1 MSARPSVLTD
11 PEQLKELLGV
21 PFTPEQMACITAPP
35 APQVIVAGAGSGK
48 TTVMAARVVWLVGT
62 GAVAPE
68 QVLGLT
74 FTNKAAGELA
84 ERVRTALARAGISD
98 PDPSPAE
105 ADSAGGEPRISTYH
119 AFAGQLLKDH
129 GLRIGLEPSSRLLAD
144 ATRFQL
150 AARVLREAPGPYPS
164 LTKSVP
170 DLVSDLLAL
179 DGELSEH
186 LVPPERLRAYDT
198 ELLSALADVK
208 LSNEDLRKV
217 PETVR
222 GRLELLELVSRYRAA
237 KRSRDLLDFGD
248 QIALSAQLATTR
260 PEVGALLREEFRV
273 VLLDEYQDTSVAQR
287 LLLSGLFGGGTGHA
301 VTAVGDPCQAI
312 YGWRGASVANLD
324 DFPEHFPYAD
334 GRPATRF
341 SLSENRRSGGR
352 LLDLANELAAPLRA
366 MHEGVEALRPA
377 PGAERDGSVRCALL
391 ETHAQEL
398 DWIGD
403 SIAHLVRTGTE
414 PREIAVLCRSGGDFA
429 RIQAVL
435 VERDVPVEVVG
446 LSGLLHLPEVADL
459 VAVCEVLQ
467 DPGANAA
474 LVRLLIGPR
483 WRIGAR
489 DLALL
494 GRRARTLI
502 SRAPSSSD
510 DDRLAAA
517 VEGVDPA
524 EIVSLADALETF
536 LDGAGQS
543 APDQLPFS
551 AAARVR
557 FAHLAQE
564 LRDLRRSLSDP
575 LMDVLHRVLST
586 TGLDVE
592 LASSPHALAA
602 RRRETLSSFMD
613 VAAGFAS
620 LDGEAS
626 LLAFLAFLRTA
637 AQYEKGLD
645 HALPGGENTVKV
657 LTAHKSKGLEWDVV
671 VVPDLSAGSFPKE
684 KAPEVWTSY
693 PKVLPYALRGD
704 APTLPPTPD
713 WTSPGLRAFK
723 SALKSHKAVE
733 ELRLGYV
740 TFTRPRSLL
749 LASGHWWGPT
759 QKKRRGPSTFL
770 SALYEHCAAGHGE
783 IEAWA
788 DTPAP
793 DAENPA
799 LSTDTTPDHSWPLPL
814 DPTSLTLRRE
824 AATLVESYLHPP
836 STTGDRGA
844 AGYPGTQGHP
854 GRRGAAGYQGA
865 EGHPGTPGHLGHL
878 GDADHPGTRGRRG
891 GAGYPGTPD
900 GPEYR
905 ASRNHQTSPEDPYL
919 WPPHCEDPAY
929 DEEPPAPWPDP
940 ADEPAGTALPWP
952 DSAGGAARADAPWPD
967 PAEEPAAAEAARPQ
981 AGAGRGRAV
990 PAAAGGTP
998 QGVRGT
1004 APVSGRGGV
1013 GEEEAPPPPDDLW
1026 PGDGYRAAP
1035 GPRPTDPA
1043 DALWPE
1049 DDTWAAP
1056 KPHPR
1061 PAAPGGDDALWPEG
1075 TEGPAPRPY
1084 PSAPADDLWPEAGD
1098 LARRRPRSAASAPA
1112 DDLWPED
1119 NDGTAPRP
1127 YPSAPADDLWPEAED
1142 LARPRP
1148 RPAAPAPDPDDLWPE
1163 AEAEAEAGAA
1173 DGDWAAARPRPR
1185 PATPGRTDAPW
1196 PEAGPTPGPL
1206 TPEDA
1211 RAIAS
1216 WDRDLDALEGELRR
1230 AREAVRD
1237 VELPSALSA
1246 SQLLRLASDEQGF
1259 VRDLARPMPKPPQ
1272 PAARQGTRFH
1282 AWVESRFDELPLP
1295 HLDVLDP
1302 LTDLPGAQPP
1312 GGDGSDQ
1319 DIADEAD
1326 LDALKAAFERSPYAD
1341 RTPYRM
1347 EVPVQLTLAG
1357 RVIRGRIDAVYRT
1370 TDAGAD
1376 ADADGTGTTYEIV
1389 DWKTGRTTEADP
1401 LQLAVYRLAWAE
1413 ATNTPLA
1420 QVTAVF
1426 LHVRSG
1432 RVIRPRNLPDRAR
1445 LEQILQGKTDTES
1458 DHRTDG

>member
-1 MSARPSVLTD
+1 MTAYVSGRAPVLTD
-11 PEQLKELLGV
+11 PEQLKELLGI
-21 PFTPEQMACITAPP
+21 PFTPEQLACVTAPA

-84 ERVRTALARAGISD
+84 ERVRKALARAGITD
-98 PDPSPAE
+98 PDPSPADTG
-105 ADSAGGEPRISTYH
+105 ADTAGGEPRISTYH

-129 GLRIGLEPSSRLLAD
+129 GLRIGLEPSARLLAD

-150 AARVLREAPGPYPS
+150 AAKVLREAPGPYPS

-186 LVPPERLRAYDT
+186 LVEPAVLRAYDT
-198 ELLSALADVK
+198 ALLDGLAGAK
-208 LSNEDLRKV
+208 LTNEDLRKV
-217 PETVR
+217 PEAVR

-237 KRSRDLLDFGD
+237 KRSRDLFDFGD
-248 QIALSAQLATTR
+248 QIALSARLATTR
-260 PEVGALLREEFRV
+260 PEVGGLLREEFRV

-324 DFPEHFPYAD
+324 DFPEHFPHAD
-334 GRPATRF
+334 GSPATRL

-352 LLDLANELAAPLRA
+352 LLDLANGLAAPLRA

-377 PGAERDGSVRCALL
+377 PGAERDGQVRCALL
-391 ETHAQEL
+391 NTHAEEL
-398 DWIGD
+398 EWLGD
-403 SIAHLVRTGTE
+403 SVAHLVRTGTE
-414 PREIAVLCRSGGDFA
+414 PGEIAVLCRSAADFA

-435 VERDVPVEVVG
+435 VARDVPVEVVG

-459 VAVCEVLQ
+459 VSVCEVLQ

-494 GRRARTLI
+494 GRRARQLVARPGGDTG
-502 SRAPSSSD
+502 PD
-510 DDRLAAA
+510 GRLAAA

-524 EIVSLADALETF
+524 EVVSLADALETF
-536 LDGAGQS
+536 LDGAGQ
-543 APDQLPFS
+543 APDELPFS

-564 LRDLRRSLSDP
+564 LRDLRRSLADP

-586 TGLDVE
+586 TGLEVE
-592 LASSPHALAA
+592 LSASPHALAA
-602 RRRETLSSFMD
+602 RRRETLSNFLD
-613 VAAGFAS
+613 VAAGFAA
-620 LDGEAS
+620 LDGEAT
-626 LLAFLAFLRTA
+626 LLAFLGFLRTA

-671 VVPDLSAGSFPKE
+671 VVPDLCAGSFPKE
-684 KAPEVWTSY
+684 KAPEAWTSY

-704 APTLPPTPD
+704 APTLPGDPA
-713 WTSPGLRAFK
+713 WTSAGLKSFK
-723 SALKSHKAVE
+723 AALKTHKQTE

-759 QKKRRGPSTFL
+759 QKRRRGPSDFL
-770 SALYEHCAAGHGE
+770 TALRTHCEAGFGE

-788 DTPAP
+788 DEPAP

-799 LSTDTTPDHSWPLPL
+799 LAADSAPDHSWPLPL
-814 DPTSLTLRRE
+814 DPDSLTLRRR
-824 AATLVESYLHPP
+824 AAALVESHL
-836 STTGDRGA
+836 TTPA
-844 AGYPGTQGHP
+844 P
-854 GRRGAAGYQGA
+854 A
-865 EGHPGTPGHLGHL
+865 EEP
-878 GDADHPGTRGRRG
+878 AD
-891 GAGYPGTPD
+891 
-900 GPEYR
+900 
-905 ASRNHQTSPEDPYL
+905 DPYL
-919 WPPHCEDPAY
+919 WPPHCEDPSY
-929 DEEPPAPWPDP
+929 DDEPWPAPEDEPWPDETVP
-940 ADEPAGTALPWP
+940 APGDEAVPAPRAPGDAVPAPRAPGDEAVL
-952 DSAGGAARADAPWPD
+952 AARGTGD
-967 PAEEPAAAEAARPQ
+967 
-981 AGAGRGRAV
+981 AV
-990 PAAAGGTP
+990 PAAPSPEAPPVAPPADLWLGEAEPAGPGAAGGAP
-998 QGVRGT
+998 DRAPSADLWAGEAVPAGPDPRGVRGG

-1013 GEEEAPPPPDDLW
+1013 GEKNLRPDPAAQPPVPGGAAGAPDDDLW
-1026 PGDGYRAAP
+1026 AGEAAAP
-1035 GPRPTDPA
+1035 RGPDGA
-1043 DALWPE
+1043 GQGPE
-1049 DDTWAAP
+1049 TAA
-1056 KPHPR
+1056 
-1061 PAAPGGDDALWPEG
+1061 
-1075 TEGPAPRPY
+1075 
-1084 PSAPADDLWPEAGD
+1084 
-1098 LARRRPRSAASAPA
+1098 
-1112 DDLWPED
+1112 
-1119 NDGTAPRP
+1119 
-1127 YPSAPADDLWPEAED
+1127 
-1142 LARPRP
+1142 
-1148 RPAAPAPDPDDLWPE
+1148 
-1163 AEAEAEAGAA
+1163 
-1173 DGDWAAARPRPR
+1173 
-1185 PATPGRTDAPW
+1185 
-1196 PEAGPTPGPL
+1196 L
-1206 TPEDA
+1206 TPEEA
-1211 RAIAS
+1211 RAVAS

-1230 AREAVRD
+1230 ARAAVRD

-1246 SQLLRLASDEQGF
+1246 SQLLRLAADEQGF

-1295 HLDVLDP
+1295 LLDGLLDGLLDP
-1302 LTDLPGAQPP
+1302 ATDLPG
-1312 GGDGSDQ
+1312 SDQ
-1319 DIADEAD
+1319 EVADEAD
-1326 LDALKAAFERSPYAD
+1326 LDALKAAFERSEYAE

-1347 EVPVQLTLAG
+1347 EAPVQLTLAG
-1357 RVIRGRIDAVYRT
+1357 RVIRGRIDAVYR
-1370 TDAGAD
+1370 DP
-1376 ADADGTGTTYEIV
+1376 DGSYEVV
-1389 DWKTGRTTEADP
+1389 DWKTGRTTQADP

-1413 ATNTPLA
+1413 ATGTPLDRVGA
-1420 QVTAVF
+1420 AF

-1432 RVIRPRNLPDRAR
+1432 RVIRPRDLPGRER
-1445 LEQILQGKTDTES
+1445 LERILQGKS
-1458 DHRTDG
+1458 GTDGAHQADS